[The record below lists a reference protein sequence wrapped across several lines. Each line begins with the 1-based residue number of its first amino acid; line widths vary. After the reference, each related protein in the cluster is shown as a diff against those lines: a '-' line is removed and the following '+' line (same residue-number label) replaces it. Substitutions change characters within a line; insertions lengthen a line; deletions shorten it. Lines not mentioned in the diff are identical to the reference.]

1 MKDGYDSI
9 AYFIPTG
16 KCFFIRDVKFCR
28 ENDLL
33 CMSTYAVWYCVSLTF
48 NEGSF
53 VLLLMIRIKLKT
65 KKMFIIFFMSKVES
79 QIGLYLKCV
88 RCKRSKH

>member
-33 CMSTYAVWYCVSLTF
+33 CISTYAVWYCVSLTF

-65 KKMFIIFFMSKVES
+65 KDVYSFLYVKSRVSNRTLFR
-79 QIGLYLKCV
+79 GLLCAMQAL
-88 RCKRSKH
+88 

>member
-33 CMSTYAVWYCVSLTF
+33 CMSTYAVWYSCVSLTF

-65 KKMFIIFFMSKVES
+65 KDVYSFLYVKSRVSNRTLS
-79 QIGLYLKCV
+79 QVCAM
-88 RCKRSKH
+88 

>member
-65 KKMFIIFFMSKVES
+65 KDVYSFLYVKSRVSNRTLS
-79 QIGLYLKCV
+79 QCLLCAMQAL
-88 RCKRSKH
+88 

>member
-33 CMSTYAVWYCVSLTF
+33 CMSTYAV
-48 NEGSF
+48 
-53 VLLLMIRIKLKT
+53 
-65 KKMFIIFFMSKVES
+65 
-79 QIGLYLKCV
+79 
-88 RCKRSKH
+88 